1 MILLDEHIPLLI
13 SCLAFVVICL
23 LSMGIIIHVRGV
35 RYKRQMMG
43 KIRPSDNEWS
53 GMEKDTASLELSG
66 GSGNA
71 FVKFLS
77 AVGVKTNAGKSIDN
91 ANIKLKF
98 LRAGLRGGHVPTV
111 FWGTKFFLAVA
122 LPMSFLVV
130 TLVFLEVMP
139 FSHMLL
145 GVMFFVTLGL
155 FLPDVCLRLR
165 TSRRKQRIAKG
176 FPDALDLMVVCV
188 EAGMGLDAAINR
200 VGEEL
205 VLSHPELS
213 RELNFL
219 NLELRAG
226 KSRLTALRNLANRL
240 DMEDVNNLVTLLV
253 QTDRFGTSV
262 AQALRVFSE
271 SFRTARYQRAEEIAA
286 KMGTKLIF
294 PLVLFIFPSL
304 FVVTLGPA
312 LITAYRMLL
321 KG

>member
-13 SCLAFVVICL
+13 SSLAFVVICL

-35 RYKRQMMG
+35 RYKRRMMG
-43 KIRPSDNEWS
+43 KIRPPDNEWS
-53 GMEKDTASLELSG
+53 SMEKDTASLELSG

-91 ANIKLKF
+91 ADIKIKF

-122 LPMSFLVV
+122 LPMAFLVV
-130 TLVFLEVMP
+130 TLVFLKVMS

-155 FLPDVCLRLR
+155 FLPDVWLRLK

-188 EAGMGLDAAINR
+188 EAGMGLDASINR

-240 DMEDVNNLVTLLV
+240 DMEDVNNLVTLLI